1 MNIYI
6 TIILQ
11 FSLIVSSIL
20 ILFRFRKSLGLAP
33 LYLFLGSIQYL
44 QSLSGSRVSLM
55 VLDDLIVFPG
65 SVIIFSSILFAVLLI
80 YIKEGATSARVLIL
94 GMIISNFLLLALYS
108 VTYDPKLTSLAV
120 NETEST
126 SFFLLNYRYFA
137 VGKILLLLDFI
148 WMVVIYQ
155 FLISKIKK
163 LPFFLVLFTSL
174 VIVLF
179 FDAILF
185 NLIFN
190 YGEDD
195 FNQLLLGQILGKSI
209 AALLLSV
216 ILYTYLKFIDS
227 DGCKATFIA
236 SQDRDVFSIL
246 QYKKRYLDLKVEKHE
261 SEEKLTN
268 QLETSLNNIS
278 DGFVALDTNWCYTYV
293 NKKAADLLGKSKD
306 DLLGKHIWDIFPE
319 GKGLSFYKAYHEAI
333 ETQKTIYFED
343 YYEPLDKWFE
353 NRIYPSKKGV
363 TIYFTDITEIKKADA
378 NNVML
383 GSLIETSDEFIGL
396 ATLEG
401 KPIYLNTNGRKLVGL
416 NTDLEHIDSITDF
429 FPQAYKDV
437 IINEQLPYINKNN
450 KWSGETYLKNFKTGD
465 FIPIEKSGFLIKDPE
480 TNKPIALG
488 IVAKDITQRKE
499 AEEKLKNSEQQ
510 FRRLAANAPV
520 AIFQS
525 DTEGNCNYVN
535 EEWLKYSG
543 QTFSEALGFGW
554 SNAIH
559 PEDRDMV
566 LERWKT
572 SIMSNQSLLKD
583 FRLLHKNGEVR
594 WISAKAVGVFDVN
607 KELTSYIGILN
618 DITERKKAE
627 EQVLKSERY
636 LENIINNI
644 ADPVFVKDEHSHILL
659 ANNAF
664 CNLLNLAKEDVI
676 GKTLAENVLPSER
689 DEAFRIDKE
698 VLDSGID
705 NINEETMTL
714 SNKETLII
722 STKKTRFV
730 DSSNAKFLIGVIRDI
745 TERKKAELELE
756 NYKNN
761 LEKLV
766 ETRTAELE
774 KEKEKAQSADLMK
787 SAFLATMSHE
797 LRTPMNSIIGFT
809 GILIKELAGP
819 LNEEQKRQ
827 LTMVKNSGEHLL
839 SLINDVLDISRI
851 EAGKLKVT
859 YYPFDYLA
867 ALERTIDFL
876 LPQALA
882 KGLKMRTEIAEIDIT
897 LISDERR
904 VEQIFLNLLSN
915 AIKFS
920 KIGTILVKVQVIDDY
935 VVTEVIDEGVGI
947 QKDDLVRLFMP
958 FVQLETGLSRS
969 HEGTGLGLA
978 ICKNLIEKLGGTL
991 QVSSEIG
998 VGSNFTFKLPLKHS
1012 NKINE

>member
-6 TIILQ
+6 AIILQ
-11 FSLIVSSIL
+11 FSLIASSIL
-20 ILFRFRKSLGLAP
+20 ILFKFRKTLGLAP
-33 LYLFLGSIQYL
+33 LYLFLGAIQYL
-44 QSLSGSRVSLM
+44 QSLSGTRISLT
-55 VLDDLIVFPG
+55 VFDDLTVYPG
-65 SVIIFSSILFAVLLI
+65 FVIIFSSILFAVLLI
-80 YIKEGATSARVLIL
+80 YIKEGTTSARVLIL
-94 GMIISNFLLLALYS
+94 GMIISNFLLLVLYS
-108 VTYDPKLTSLAV
+108 VTYDPKLTSQAV
-120 NETEST
+120 NDVESP
-126 SFFLLNYRYFA
+126 SFFLLNYKYFA
-137 VGKILLLLDFI
+137 IGKILLLLDFI

-209 AALLLSV
+209 AALILSV
-216 ILYTYLKFIDS
+216 ILYAYLKFIDA
-227 DGCKATFIA
+227 DGYKATFIA

-246 QYKKRYLDLKVEKHE
+246 QYKKKYLDLKVEKYE
-261 SEEKLTN
+261 SEEKLTT
-268 QLETSLNNIS
+268 QLENSLNNIS
-278 DGFVALDTNWCYTYV
+278 DGFIALDTNWCYTYV
-293 NKKAADLLGKSKD
+293 NKKAAGLLGKSIE
-306 DLLGKHIWDIFPE
+306 DLIGKHIWTEFPE
-319 GKGLSFYKAYHEAI
+319 GEGLSFYKAYHEAV

-353 NRIYPSKKGV
+353 NRIYPSSDGL
-363 TIYFTDITEIKKADA
+363 TIYFTDISEIKKADE
-378 NNVML
+378 NNLML
-383 GSLIETSDEFIGL
+383 RSLIETSDEFIGL
-396 ATLEG
+396 ATLDG

-416 NTDLEHIDSITDF
+416 NTNLENIDSITDF

-437 IINEQLPYINKNN
+437 IINEHLPYINKHN
-450 KWSGETYLKNFKTGD
+450 KWNGETHLKNFKTGD
-465 FIPIEKSGFLIKDPE
+465 LIPIEKSGFLIKDPD
-480 TNKPIALG
+480 TNNPIALG

-499 AEEKLKNSEQQ
+499 AEEQLKNSEQQ

-520 AIFQS
+520 AIYQS
-525 DTEGNCNYVN
+525 DVKGHCNYVN

-543 QTFSEALGFGW
+543 QTFEEALGLGW
-554 SNAIH
+554 VNAIH
-559 PEDRDMV
+559 PDDRTMV
-566 LERWKT
+566 LEGWKD
-572 SIMSNQSLLKD
+572 SILYKEKKIQD
-583 FRLLHKNGEVR
+583 FRLLHKNGEVK
-594 WISAKAVGVFDVN
+594 WIASKGVGVFDSN
-607 KELTSYIGILN
+607 MELTSYIGIIN

-627 EQVLKSERY
+627 EQVLKSEKY
-636 LENIINNI
+636 LENILNNI
-644 ADPVFVKDEHSHILL
+644 GDPVFVKDEYSHILL
-659 ANNAF
+659 ANDAF
-664 CNLLNLAKEDVI
+664 CKLVDLPKEDVI

-689 DEAFRIDKE
+689 DEAFKIDKQ
-698 VLDSGID
+698 VIDSGID

-714 SNKETLII
+714 SNKETRII

-730 DSSNAKFLIGVIRDI
+730 DSSGTKFLIGVIRDI
-745 TERKKAELELE
+745 TERKKAEIELE

-819 LNEEQKRQ
+819 LNDEQKRQ

-859 YYPFDYLA
+859 YYPFDYLSS
-867 ALERTIDFL
+867 LEKTIDFL
-876 LPQALA
+876 LPQASA
-882 KGLKMRTEIAEIDIT
+882 KGLKMQTEIAELDIT
-897 LISDERR
+897 LVSDERR

-920 KIGTILVKVQVIDDY
+920 KKGTILVKVQIIDDY
-935 VVTEVIDEGVGI
+935 VVTEVIDEGIGI
-947 QKDDLVRLFMP
+947 QKKDLVRLFMP
-958 FVQLETGLSRS
+958 FVQLEVGLSRN

-978 ICKNLIEKLGGTL
+978 ICKSLIEKLGGTL
-991 QVSSEIG
+991 QVSSELG

-1012 NKINE
+1012 EK

>member
-1 MNIYI
+1 MNIYVSLV
-6 TIILQ
+6 LQ
-11 FSLIVSSIL
+11 FSLIASSIL
-20 ILFRFRKSLGLAP
+20 ILFKFRKTLGLAP
-33 LYLFLGSIQYL
+33 LYLFLGAIQYL
-44 QSLSGSRVSLM
+44 QSLSGTRISLT
-55 VLDDLIVFPG
+55 VFDDLTVYPG

-80 YIKEGATSARVLIL
+80 YIKEGTTSARVLIL
-94 GMIISNFLLLALYS
+94 GMIISNFLLLVLYS
-108 VTYDPKLTSLAV
+108 VTYDPKLTSQAV
-120 NETEST
+120 NDVESP
-126 SFFLLNYRYFA
+126 SFFLLNYKYFA
-137 VGKILLLLDFI
+137 VGEILLLLDFI

-190 YGEDD
+190 YGEKD
-195 FNQLLLGQILGKSI
+195 FNQLLLGQIFGKSI
-209 AALLLSV
+209 AALILAF
-216 ILYTYLKFIDS
+216 ILYAFLKFIDA
-227 DGCKATFIA
+227 DDYKATFIA
-236 SQDRDVFSIL
+236 NQDRDVFSIL
-246 QYKKRYLDLKVEKHE
+246 QYKKKYLDLKVEKHE
-261 SEEKLTN
+261 SEEKLTT
-268 QLETSLNNIS
+268 QLENSLNNIS
-278 DGFVALDTNWCYTYV
+278 DGFIALDTNWCYTYV
-293 NKKAADLLGKSKD
+293 NKKAAGLLGKSIE
-306 DLLGKHIWDIFPE
+306 DLIGKHIWTEFPE
-319 GKGLSFYKAYHEAI
+319 GEGLSFYKAYHEAV

-353 NRIYPSKKGV
+353 NRIYPSKEGL
-363 TIYFTDITEIKKADA
+363 TIYFTDITEIKKADTD
-378 NNVML
+378 NQML
-383 GSLIETSDEFIGL
+383 RSLIETSDEFIGL
-396 ATLEG
+396 ASLDG
-401 KPIYLNTNGRKLVGL
+401 KPIYLNANGRKLVEL
-416 NTDLEHIDSITDF
+416 NTDLENIDSITDF

-437 IINEQLPYINKNN
+437 IINEHLPYINKNN
-450 KWSGETYLKNFKTGD
+450 KWSGETHLKNFKTGD
-465 FIPIEKSGFLIKDPE
+465 LIPIEKSGFLIKDLK
-480 TNKPIALG
+480 TNQPIALG

-499 AEEKLKNSEQQ
+499 AEEKLKNSERQ

-525 DTEGNCNYVN
+525 NVEGNCNYVN

-543 QTFSEALGFGW
+543 QTFEEALGFGW

-559 PEDRDMV
+559 PDDRTMV
-566 LERWKT
+566 LEGWKE
-572 SIMSNQSLLKD
+572 SILYKEKKIQD
-583 FRLLHKNGEVR
+583 FRLLHKNGEVK
-594 WISAKAVGVFDVN
+594 WITSKGVGVFDSN
-607 KELTSYIGILN
+607 MELTSYIGILN

-627 EQVLKSERY
+627 EQVLKSEKY

-659 ANNAF
+659 ANDAF
-664 CNLLNLAKEDVI
+664 CKLVDLPKEDVI
-676 GKTLAENVLPSER
+676 GKTLAENVSPSER
-689 DEAFRIDKE
+689 DEAFKIDKQ
-698 VLDSGID
+698 VIDSGID

-714 SNKETLII
+714 SNKETRII

-730 DSSNAKFLIGVIRDI
+730 DSSNTIFLIGVIRDI
-745 TERKKAELELE
+745 TERKKAEIELE

-827 LTMVKNSGEHLL
+827 LSMVKNSGEHLL

-867 ALERTIDFL
+867 SLERTIDFL
-876 LPQALA
+876 LPQASA
-882 KGLKMRTEIAEIDIT
+882 KGLKMSTEIAEIDIT
-897 LISDERR
+897 LVSDERR
-904 VEQIFLNLLSN
+904 VEQILLNLLSN

-920 KIGTILVKVQVIDDY
+920 KIGTILVKVEVVEDY
-935 VVTEVIDEGVGI
+935 VVTEVIDEGIGI

-958 FVQLETGLSRS
+958 FVQLEVGLSRN

-978 ICKNLIEKLGGTL
+978 ICKSLIEKLGGTL

>member
-6 TIILQ
+6 AIILQ
-11 FSLIVSSIL
+11 FSLIASSIL
-20 ILFRFRKSLGLAP
+20 ILFKFRKTLGLAP
-33 LYLFLGSIQYL
+33 LYLFLGAIQYL
-44 QSLSGSRVSLM
+44 QSLSGTRISLT
-55 VLDDLIVFPG
+55 VFDDLTVYPG

-80 YIKEGATSARVLIL
+80 YIKEGTTSARVLIL
-94 GMIISNFLLLALYS
+94 GMIISNFLLLVLYS
-108 VTYDPKLTSLAV
+108 VTYDPKLTSQAV
-120 NETEST
+120 NDVESP
-126 SFFLLNYRYFA
+126 SFFMLNYKYFA
-137 VGKILLLLDFI
+137 IGKILLLLDFI

-209 AALLLSV
+209 AALILSV
-216 ILYTYLKFIDS
+216 ILYAYLKFIDA
-227 DGCKATFIA
+227 DGYKATFIA

-246 QYKKRYLDLKVEKHE
+246 QYKKKYLDLKVEKHE
-261 SEEKLTN
+261 SEEKLTT
-268 QLETSLNNIS
+268 QLENSLNNIS
-278 DGFVALDTNWCYTYV
+278 DGFIALDTNWCYTYV
-293 NKKAADLLGKSKD
+293 NKKAAGLLGKSIE
-306 DLLGKHIWDIFPE
+306 DLIGKHIWTEFPE
-319 GKGLSFYKAYHEAI
+319 GEGLSFYKAYHEAV

-353 NRIYPSKKGV
+353 NRIYPSSDGL
-363 TIYFTDITEIKKADA
+363 TIYFTDISEIKKADE
-378 NNVML
+378 NNLML
-383 GSLIETSDEFIGL
+383 RSLIETSDEFIGL
-396 ATLEG
+396 ATLDG

-416 NTDLEHIDSITDF
+416 NTNLENIDSITDF

-437 IINEQLPYINKNN
+437 IINEHLPYINKNN
-450 KWSGETYLKNFKTGD
+450 KWNGETHLKNFKTGD
-465 FIPIEKSGFLIKDPE
+465 LIPIEKSGFLIKDPD
-480 TNKPIALG
+480 TNNPIALG

-499 AEEKLKNSEQQ
+499 AEEQLKNSEQQ

-520 AIFQS
+520 AIYQS
-525 DTEGNCNYVN
+525 DVKGHCNYVN

-543 QTFSEALGFGW
+543 QTFEEALGLGW
-554 SNAIH
+554 VNAIH
-559 PEDRDMV
+559 PDDRTMV
-566 LERWKT
+566 LEGWKD
-572 SIMSNQSLLKD
+572 SILYKEKKIQD
-583 FRLLHKNGEVR
+583 FRLLHKNGEVK
-594 WISAKAVGVFDVN
+594 WIASKGVGVFDSN
-607 KELTSYIGILN
+607 MELTSYIGIIN

-627 EQVLKSERY
+627 EQVLKSEKY
-636 LENIINNI
+636 LENILNNI
-644 ADPVFVKDEHSHILL
+644 GDPVFVKDEYSHILL
-659 ANNAF
+659 ANDAF
-664 CNLLNLAKEDVI
+664 CKLVDLPKEDVI

-689 DEAFRIDKE
+689 DEAFKIDKQ
-698 VLDSGID
+698 VIDSGID

-714 SNKETLII
+714 SNKETRII

-730 DSSNAKFLIGVIRDI
+730 DSSGTKFLIGVIRDI
-745 TERKKAELELE
+745 TERKKAEIELE

-819 LNEEQKRQ
+819 LNDEQKRQ

-859 YYPFDYLA
+859 YYPFDYLSS
-867 ALERTIDFL
+867 LEKTIDFL
-876 LPQALA
+876 LPQASA
-882 KGLKMRTEIAEIDIT
+882 KGLKMQTEIAELDIT
-897 LISDERR
+897 LVSDERR

-920 KIGTILVKVQVIDDY
+920 KKGTILVKVQIIDDY
-935 VVTEVIDEGVGI
+935 VVTEVIDEGIGI
-947 QKDDLVRLFMP
+947 QKKDLVRLFMP
-958 FVQLETGLSRS
+958 FVQLEVGLSRN

-978 ICKNLIEKLGGTL
+978 ICKSLIEKLGGTL
-991 QVSSEIG
+991 QVSSELG

-1012 NKINE
+1012 EK

>member
-1 MNIYI
+1 MNIYVSLV
-6 TIILQ
+6 LQ
-11 FSLIVSSIL
+11 FLLISSSIL
-20 ILFRFRKSLGLAP
+20 ILFKFRKSLGLAP
-33 LYLFLGSIQYL
+33 LYLFLGAIQYL
-44 QSLSGSRVSLM
+44 QSLSGTRIGLVVS
-55 VLDDLIVFPG
+55 DDLTVYPG
-65 SVIIFSSILFAVLLI
+65 SVIIFSSVLFAVLLI
-80 YIKEGATSARVLIL
+80 YIKEGTTSARVLIL
-94 GMIISNFLLLALYS
+94 GMIISNFLLLVLYG
-108 VTYDPKLTSLAV
+108 VTYKPELTSQAINDV
-120 NETEST
+120 ESP
-126 SFFLLNYRYFA
+126 SFFLLNYKYFA

-148 WMVVIYQ
+148 LMVVIYQ

-163 LPFFLVLFTSL
+163 FPFFFVLFTSL
-174 VIVLF
+174 IIALF
-179 FDAILF
+179 FDSILF

-190 YGEDD
+190 YGEKD
-195 FNQLLLGQILGKSI
+195 FNQLLLGQIFGKSI
-209 AALLLSV
+209 AALILAF
-216 ILYTYLKFIDS
+216 ILYAFLKFIDA
-227 DGCKATFIA
+227 DDYKTTFIA
-236 SQDRDVFSIL
+236 NQDRDVFSIL
-246 QYKKRYLDLKVEKHE
+246 QYKKKYLDLKVEKHE
-261 SEEKLTN
+261 SEEKLTA
-268 QLETSLNNIS
+268 QLENSLNNIS
-278 DGFVALDTNWCYTYV
+278 DGFIALDSNWCYTYV
-293 NKKAADLLGKSKD
+293 NKRAVDLLGKSKD
-306 DLLGKHIWDIFPE
+306 NLIGRYIWDVFPE
-319 GKGLSFYKAYHEAI
+319 GKGLSFYNIYNEAF

-343 YYEPLDKWFE
+343 FYEPLDKWFE
-353 NRIYPSKKGV
+353 NRIYPSKEGL
-363 TIYFTDITEIKKADA
+363 TIYFTDITEIKKADTD
-378 NNVML
+378 NQML
-383 GSLIETSDEFIGL
+383 RSLIETSDEFIGL
-396 ATLEG
+396 ASLDG
-401 KPIYLNTNGRKLVGL
+401 KPIYLNANGRKLVEL
-416 NTDLEHIDSITDF
+416 NTDLENIDSITDF

-437 IINEQLPYINKNN
+437 IINEHLPYINKNN
-450 KWSGETYLKNFKTGD
+450 KWSGETHLKNFKTGD
-465 FIPIEKSGFLIKDPE
+465 LIPIEKSGFLIKDLK
-480 TNKPIALG
+480 TNQPIALG

-499 AEEKLKNSEQQ
+499 AEEKLKNSERQ

-525 DTEGNCNYVN
+525 NVEGNCNYVN

-543 QTFSEALGFGW
+543 QTFEEALGFGW

-559 PEDRDMV
+559 PDDRTLV
-566 LERWKT
+566 LEGWKE
-572 SIMSNQSLLKD
+572 SILYKDKKIQD
-583 FRLLHKNGEVR
+583 FRLLHKNGEVK
-594 WISAKAVGVFDVN
+594 WITSKGVGVFDSN
-607 KELTSYIGILN
+607 MELTSYIGILN

-627 EQVLKSERY
+627 EQVLKSEKY

-659 ANNAF
+659 ANDAF
-664 CNLLNLAKEDVI
+664 CKLVDLPKEDVI
-676 GKTLAENVLPSER
+676 GKTLAENVSPSER
-689 DEAFRIDKE
+689 DEAFKIDKQ
-698 VLDSGID
+698 VIDSGID

-714 SNKETLII
+714 SNKETRII

-730 DSSNAKFLIGVIRDI
+730 DSSNTIFLIGVIRDI
-745 TERKKAELELE
+745 TERKKAEIELE

-827 LTMVKNSGEHLL
+827 LSMVKNSGEHLL

-851 EAGKLKVT
+851 EAGKLEVT

-867 ALERTIDFL
+867 SLERTIDFL
-876 LPQALA
+876 LPQASA
-882 KGLKMRTEIAEIDIT
+882 KGLKMSTEIAEIDIT
-897 LISDERR
+897 LVSDERR
-904 VEQIFLNLLSN
+904 VEQILLNLLSN

-920 KIGTILVKVQVIDDY
+920 KIGTILVKVEVVEDY
-935 VVTEVIDEGVGI
+935 VVTEVIDEGIGI

-958 FVQLETGLSRS
+958 FVQLEVGLSRN

-978 ICKNLIEKLGGTL
+978 ICKSLIEKLGGTL